1 MFQRFT
7 HSIALH
13 RVLFR
18 PVIVFPGG
26 LVILGVSIA
35 MIVIGAQN
43 LEACENDGAIYLVVT
58 GSFVLG
64 FLFLAGLGV
73 ACSPIMNLVPI
84 AAFYGG
90 VGLIAKLAIQIWGS
104 ITVFGESYWI
114 HKFSHE

>member
-1 MFQRFT
+1 M
-7 HSIALH
+7 
-13 RVLFR
+13 
-18 PVIVFPGG
+18 
-26 LVILGVSIA
+26 GVSIA

-64 FLFLAGLGV
+64 FPFLAGLGF
-73 ACSPIMNLVPI
+73 ACAPPIG
-84 AAFYGG
+84 AFLGG

>member
-1 MFQRFT
+1 M
-7 HSIALH
+7 
-13 RVLFR
+13 
-18 PVIVFPGG
+18 IVFTGG
-26 LVILGVSIA
+26 TVTLGVFIA

-104 ITVFGESYWI
+104 ITVFGELYWI